1 MHDLTPDIPSNIHL
15 RSIPLTMTGCS
26 APGASMRAWRGM
38 FYAYYINL
46 IMGSYILWAPF
57 RRWLSLEVPC
67 LEFSICKISRLRFSI
82 VR

>member
-26 APGASMRAWRGM
+26 APGASMRACRGM

-46 IMGSYILWAPF
+46 IMGSYIFMGCPLCPRLMAK
-57 RRWLSLEVPC
+57 
-67 LEFSICKISRLRFSI
+67 SIKT
-82 VR
+82 